1 MTNTI
6 RPEDRFDGKD
16 HFIAWKFKIMM
27 ALKEN
32 DVTQFVDKESKQPD
46 ADPYKTN

>member
-1 MTNTI
+1 MANAI

-16 HFIAWKFKIMM
+16 HLAWKLRIMI
-27 ALKEN
+27 ALEEN

-46 ADPYKTN
+46 ADRHKTN